1 MGKGAQQIPRMAQ
14 VGAPL
19 VVAEKATLVA
29 AVIPKEK
36 LPSKKEIR
44 DSIPEHC
51 FQHSYVAA
59 FAHVLRDGLVIGAFA
74 FLAATLLR
82 TSNLTLV
89 DWIGWNAYAFMQGAA
104 LTGWW
109 VLAHEC
115 GHGGFSA
122 SQLVNDCVGMVL
134 HSALLVPYFAWQYS
148 HAKHHS
154 KTNHLMDGETHNPNT
169 AEDVEEAGYITLAEA
184 IGEEGFVGFQLFAHL
199 VVGWPVYLA
208 MNASGA
214 RRLYNGKPIEG
225 RVLDHYRPTSFLFPP
240 SWRKRIFIGTCGIA
254 VALACIAAATLKFGV
269 VPVALFYWGPY
280 MWVNFWLVLYTW
292 LQHTS
297 PDVPHYG
304 DDEWTWVRGAL
315 CTIDR
320 PYAECLGFFDW
331 VHHHIGSTHVCHH
344 LFSNL
349 PCYHAVEATQ
359 HLKAYLKPLNLYNY
373 DHDSLWVSMIKAA
386 RTCHYIEEPVGVQYP
401 KPITNLFNKDG
412 KAAPKAAKAD

>member
-1 MGKGAQQIPRMAQ
+1 MGKGGEAVAL

-19 VVAEKATLVA
+19 VTAEKATLVA
-29 AVIPKEK
+29 ALVPKEK
-36 LPSKKEIR
+36 LPTKKQIR
-44 DSIPEHC
+44 DSIPAHC
-51 FQHSYVAA
+51 FEHSYLKA
-59 FAHVLRDGLVIGAFA
+59 FAHVLRDTLVIGTFA
-74 FLAATLLR
+74 FLAHALLR
-82 TSNLTLV
+82 TSAMSAV
-89 DWIGWNAYAFMQGAA
+89 DVLGWHVYAFFQGAA

-122 SQLVNDCVGMVL
+122 SQLVNDCVGLVL

-154 KTNHLMDGETHNPNT
+154 KTNHLEDGETHNPNT
-169 AEDVEEAGYITLAEA
+169 EAEVKEAGYVTMAEA

-199 VVGWPVYLA
+199 VVGWPVYLLT
-208 MNASGA
+208 NSTGG
-214 RRLYNGKPIEG
+214 RRLYNGKPLDG
-225 RVLDHYRPTSFLFPP
+225 TTLDHFRPHSKLFPP
-240 SWRKRIFIGTCGIA
+240 SWRARITVSSAGFAAA
-254 VALACIAAATLKFGV
+254 VGAIAAATYAYGF
-269 VPVALFYWGPY
+269 VPVACFYWGPY
-280 MWVNFWLVLYTW
+280 LWVNFWLVLYTW

-320 PYAECLGFFDW
+320 PYAELGGFFDW
-331 VHHHIGSTHVCHH
+331 IHHHIGSTHVCHH

-349 PCYHAVEATQ
+349 PCYHAVEATK

-373 DHDSLWVSMIKAA
+373 DHDPTITAALKAS
-386 RTCHYIEEPVGVQYP
+386 RTCHFVESTAGVQYP
-401 KPITNLFNKDG
+401 KKIQTLFQAKGGKKD
-412 KAAPKAAKAD
+412 

>member
-1 MGKGAQQIPRMAQ
+1 MGKGARAALQI
-14 VGAPL
+14 
-19 VVAEKATLVA
+19 AEKETLIA
-29 AVIPKEK
+29 ALIPKEK
-36 LPSKKEIR
+36 LPTKKEIR

-51 FQHSYVAA
+51 FQHSYTAA
-59 FAHVLRDGLVIGAFA
+59 FAHVARDGLIIATFA
-74 FLAATLLR
+74 FLAFACLR
-82 TSNLTLV
+82 RENLTAV
-89 DWIGWNAYAFMQGAA
+89 DWVGWNCYAFFQGAA
-104 LTGWW
+104 LTG
-109 VLAHEC
+109 C
-115 GHGGFSA
+115 
-122 SQLVNDCVGMVL
+122 
-134 HSALLVPYFAWQYS
+134 ALLVPYFAWQYS

-154 KTNHLMDGETHNPNT
+154 KTNHLMDGETHNPNSKD
-169 AEDVEEAGYITLAEA
+169 DVEQAGYVTLAHA
-184 IGEEGFVGFQLFAHL
+184 VGEEGFVVFQLFAHL
-199 VVGWPVYLA
+199 
-208 MNASGA
+208 
-214 RRLYNGKPIEG
+214 
-225 RVLDHYRPTSFLFPP
+225 
-240 SWRKRIFIGTCGIA
+240 
-254 VALACIAAATLKFGV
+254 
-269 VPVALFYWGPY
+269 
-280 MWVNFWLVLYTW
+280 
-292 LQHTS
+292 HTS

-386 RTCHYIEEPVGVQYP
+386 RTCHYIEEPAGVQYP

>member
-1 MGKGAQQIPRMAQ
+1 MGKGARAALQI
-14 VGAPL
+14 
-19 VVAEKATLVA
+19 AEKETLIA
-29 AVIPKEK
+29 ALIPKEK
-36 LPSKKEIR
+36 LPTKKEIR

-51 FQHSYVAA
+51 FKHSYTAA
-59 FAHVLRDGLVIGAFA
+59 FAHVARDGLVIATFA
-74 FLAATLLR
+74 FLAFACLR
-82 TSNLTLV
+82 RENLTAV
-89 DWIGWNAYAFMQGAA
+89 DWVGWNCYAFFQGAA

-154 KTNHLMDGETHNPNT
+154 KTNHLMDGETHNPNSKD
-169 AEDVEEAGYITLAEA
+169 DVEEAGYVTLAHA
-184 IGEEGFVGFQLFAHL
+184 VGEEGFVVFQLFAHL
-199 VVGWPVYLA
+199 VVGWPVYLV

-225 RVLDHYRPTSFLFPP
+225 RLLDHYRPTSALFPP

-254 VALACIAAATLKFGV
+254 AALGAIAYSVATFGAL
-269 VPVALFYWGPY
+269 PVWLFYGGPY

-320 PYAECLGFFDW
+320 PYAELGGFFDW
-331 VHHHIGSTHVCHH
+331 MHHHIGSTHVCHP

-349 PCYHAVEATQ
+349 PCYHAVEATK